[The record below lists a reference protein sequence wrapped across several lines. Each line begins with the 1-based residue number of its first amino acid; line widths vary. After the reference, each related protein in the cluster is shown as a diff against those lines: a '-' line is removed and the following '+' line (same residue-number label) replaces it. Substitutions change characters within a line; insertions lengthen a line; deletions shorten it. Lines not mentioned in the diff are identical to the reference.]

1 MSTIGKRTIFVGPAD
16 GPNNK
21 PLNVE
26 GIAVAAIAP
35 GTVLSKSASGL
46 DASAVAATVF
56 GQLPL
61 VADKDQQRSRSVD
74 DAWTINENMVGI
86 QPRSGEFLNVL
97 VVTAQN
103 LEIGTAMA
111 RNGAGLLV
119 IAATGGTNEI
129 VGYSDE
135 DVTTSGTQLVR
146 IRFA

>member
-1 MSTIGKRTIFVGPAD
+1 MSTIGKRTIYVGPAD

>member
-1 MSTIGKRTIFVGPAD
+1 MSIIGKRSIWAGAVD
-16 GPNNK
+16 GANQK

-26 GIAVAAIAP
+26 GVAAAAILP

-46 DASAVAATVF
+46 AASAVAATVF

-61 VADKDQQRSRSVD
+61 VADKDQGRSRSVD
-74 DAWTINENMVGI
+74 DAWTIGENMVSI

-103 LEIGTAMA
+103 LEIGTALA

-146 IRFA
+146 VRFA